1 MPPCH
6 GGGRGFESR
15 PVRRNRPQTR
25 ASRGFLV
32 FTLFGK
38 QPLENY
44 LPEIVSKLEI
54 ASAELTA
61 EQEKHRKYFEEI
73 ERKRQA
79 MIVAQQLKENE
90 LSEFKDL
97 PVKAERWQKV
107 NNLRN
112 YLAAVEKTI
121 GQNEAPERI
130 KSWLGWSHMK
140 ADGMTL

>member
-1 MPPCH
+1 M
-6 GGGRGFESR
+6 
-15 PVRRNRPQTR
+15 
-25 ASRGFLV
+25 
-32 FTLFGK
+32 
-38 QPLENY
+38 ENY

>member
-1 MPPCH
+1 M
-6 GGGRGFESR
+6 
-15 PVRRNRPQTR
+15 
-25 ASRGFLV
+25 
-32 FTLFGK
+32 
-38 QPLENY
+38 ENY

-97 PVKAERWQKV
+97 LVKAERWQKV

-130 KSWLGWSHMK
+130 KSWLGRSNHNVEK
-140 ADGMTL
+140 ISLTSVC